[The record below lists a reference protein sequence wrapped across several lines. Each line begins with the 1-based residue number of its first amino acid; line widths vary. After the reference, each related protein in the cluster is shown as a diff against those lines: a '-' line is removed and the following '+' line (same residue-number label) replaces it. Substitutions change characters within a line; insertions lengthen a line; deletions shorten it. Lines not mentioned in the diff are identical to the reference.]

1 MKIAIDAMGGDYAPR
16 EIVRGAWEA
25 CRETGQQIIMVGD
38 RKNLENELNQLGKT
52 CAGLEIVHADE
63 VITMDEAPVVAVRRK
78 KNSSLVMAAEL
89 VRDGYAS
96 AFVSAGSTGATMA
109 AALLRLGRIPGI
121 ARPAVAGVLPT
132 ERGVTIL
139 LDVGA
144 NVDCKPR
151 HLVQFAIMGSLY
163 AHRILGIENPRVGL
177 LNVGEEST
185 KGNELTQETYPLLQ
199 EAPVHFYGNVE
210 GRDIFKGTVDVV
222 VCDGF
227 VGNVVLK
234 TGEGL
239 ADVLMSMIGQAM
251 RQSILAKAGAA
262 LTLPA
267 LKSLG
272 KKINYSEYGGAPL
285 LGINGVA
292 IVCHGSSKSLAI
304 KNAIYRARES
314 VENGL
319 ISAISDS
326 LNNTVHKVG
335 FADGN

>member
-16 EIVRGAWEA
+16 EIVRGAWQA
-25 CRETGQQIIMVGD
+25 YQETGQQIILVGN
-38 RKNLENELNQLGKT
+38 RSILLSELKMLGDN

-63 VITMDEAPVVAVRRK
+63 VIAMDDAPAVAVRRK
-78 KNSSLVMAAEL
+78 KNSSMVMAAEL
-89 VRDGYAS
+89 VRNGQAS

-109 AALLRLGRIPGI
+109 AALLHMGRIPGI
-121 ARPAVAGVLPT
+121 ARPAVASVIPT
-132 ERGVTIL
+132 EGGATIL

-144 NVDCKPR
+144 NVDCKPK
-151 HLVQFAIMGSLY
+151 HLVQFAVMGSLF
-163 AHRILGIENPRVGL
+163 AHKILGVENPRVGL

-185 KGNELTQETYPLLQ
+185 KGNELTQETYQLLQ
-199 EAPVHFYGNVE
+199 EAPLNFYGNME

-227 VGNVVLK
+227 LGNVVLK
-234 TGEGL
+234 TSEGL
-239 ADVLMSMIGQAM
+239 ADFLMKMISQALKE
-251 RQSILAKAGAA
+251 SSLAKIGAT

-267 LKSLG
+267 LKKLS
-272 KKINYSEYGGAPL
+272 KKLSYSEYGGAPL

-292 IVCHGSSKSLAI
+292 IVCHGSSKALAI
-304 KNAIYRARES
+304 KNAVYRARES

-326 LNNTVHKVG
+326 LNNNEHKVG
-335 FADGN
+335 

>member
-1 MKIAIDAMGGDYAPR
+1 LKIAIDAMGGDYAPR

-25 CRETGQQIIMVGD
+25 YQESGQQIILVGD
-38 RKNLENELNQLGKT
+38 RSILTNELKQLGDNY
-52 CAGLEIVHADE
+52 AGLEIVHADE
-63 VITMDEAPVVAVRRK
+63 VIAMDDAPAVAVRRK
-78 KNSSLVMAAEL
+78 KNSSMVMAAEL
-89 VRDGYAS
+89 VRDGHAS
-96 AFVSAGSTGATMA
+96 AMVSAGSTGATMA

-121 ARPAVAGVLPT
+121 ARPAIASVLPT
-132 ERGVTIL
+132 ENSVTLL

-144 NVDCKPR
+144 NVDCKPK
-151 HLVQFAIMGSLY
+151 HLVQFALMGSLY
-163 AHRILGIENPRVGL
+163 AHKILSIEVPRVGL

-185 KGNELTQETYPLLQ
+185 KGNELTQDTYTLLQ

-234 TGEGL
+234 TSEGL
-239 ADVLMSMIGQAM
+239 ADVLMKMTSQAM
-251 RQSILAKAGAA
+251 RQSSLAKIGAT

-267 LKSLG
+267 LKKLG
-272 KKINYSEYGGAPL
+272 KKLHYSEYGGAPL

-292 IVCHGSSKSLAI
+292 IVSHGSSKALAI
-304 KNAIYRARES
+304 KNAVYRARES

-326 LNNTVHKVG
+326 LNNNEHKVG
-335 FADGN
+335 

>member
-1 MKIAIDAMGGDYAPR
+1 MGGDYAPR

-38 RKNLENELNQLGKT
+38 RGILTDELDQLGKSYT
-52 CAGLEIVHADE
+52 GLEIVHAEE
-63 VITMDEAPVVAVRRK
+63 VIAMDEAPAVAVRRK

-89 VRDGYAS
+89 VRDGHAG
-96 AFVSAGSTGATMA
+96 ALVSAGSTGATMA
-109 AALLRLGRIPGI
+109 ATLLRWGRIPGI
-121 ARPAVAGVLPT
+121 ARPAIAGVLPT

-144 NVDCKPR
+144 NVDCKPK
-151 HLVQFAIMGSLY
+151 HLVQFAVMGSLY
-163 AHRILGIENPRVGL
+163 AHKILGVDHPRVGL

-199 EAPVHFYGNVE
+199 AAPVHFHGNVE

-227 VGNVVLK
+227 IGNVVLK

-239 ADVLMSMIGQAM
+239 ADVLMRMIGQAM
-251 RQSILAKAGAA
+251 RQSSLAKIGAA

-267 LKSLG
+267 LKKLG
-272 KKINYSEYGGAPL
+272 KKLNYSEYGGAPL

-304 KNAIYRARES
+304 KNAVYRAKES

-319 ISAISDS
+319 ISAISDR
-326 LNNTVHKVG
+326 LNDTVRKVG
-335 FADGN
+335 CADGS

>member
-1 MKIAIDAMGGDYAPR
+1 MKIAIDAMGGDYAPK

-25 CRETGQQIIMVGD
+25 CRETGQQIILVGSRD
-38 RKNLENELNQLGKT
+38 ILKNEINQLGENH
-52 CAGLEIVHADE
+52 AGLEIVHAEE
-63 VITMDEAPVVAVRRK
+63 VIAMDEAPAVAVRRK

-89 VRDGYAS
+89 VRDGYAG
-96 AFVSAGSTGATMA
+96 AMVAAGSTGATMA
-109 AALLRLGRIPGI
+109 AALLRWGRIPGI

-144 NVDCKPR
+144 NVDCKPK

-163 AHRILGIENPRVGL
+163 ANKILGIQCPRVGL

-199 EAPVHFYGNVE
+199 EAPVHFYGNIE
-210 GRDIFKGTVDVV
+210 GRDIFKGIVDVV

-239 ADVLMSMIGQAM
+239 ADVLMNMIGQAIQ
-251 RQSILAKAGAA
+251 QSSLAKIGAT

-267 LKSLG
+267 LKKLG
-272 KKINYSEYGGAPL
+272 KKLNYSEYGGAPL

-292 IVCHGSSKSLAI
+292 IVCHGSSKALAI
-304 KNAIYRARES
+304 KNAVYRARES

-326 LNNTVHKVG
+326 LKNTYS
-335 FADGN
+335 A

>member
-1 MKIAIDAMGGDYAPR
+1 LKIAIDAMGGDYAPR

-25 CRETGQQIIMVGD
+25 YQESGQQSILVGD
-38 RKNLENELNQLGKT
+38 RDALMNELKQLDAN

-63 VITMDEAPVVAVRRK
+63 VIAMDDAPAVAVRRK
-78 KNSSLVMAAEL
+78 KNSSLVLAADL
-89 VRDGYAS
+89 VKGGQAS
-96 AFVSAGSTGATMA
+96 ALVSAGSTGAMMA
-109 AALLRLGRIPGI
+109 TALLHLGRIPGI
-121 ARPAVAGVLPT
+121 ARPAIAGVLPAENGFT
-132 ERGVTIL
+132 LL

-144 NVDCKPR
+144 NVDCKPK
-151 HLVQFAIMGSLY
+151 HLVQFALMGSLY
-163 AHRILGIENPRVGL
+163 AHKILGVEVPRVGL

-185 KGNELTQETYPLLQ
+185 KGNELTLETYPLLK

-234 TGEGL
+234 TSEGL
-239 ADVLMSMIGQAM
+239 ADSLMKMISQAL
-251 RQSILAKAGAA
+251 RQSSMAKIGAT

-267 LKSLG
+267 LKKLG
-272 KKINYSEYGGAPL
+272 KRLNYSEYGGAPL

-292 IVCHGSSKSLAI
+292 IVCHGSSKALAI
-304 KNAIYRARES
+304 KNAVYRARES

-326 LNNTVHKVG
+326 LNNNEHKVG
-335 FADGN
+335 